1 MKHLFTLMIWLLVS
15 LLGMAQERV
24 GTVYL
29 GDDVADG
36 GYEISYDMLGTN
48 GFCTIGDE
56 YTVGTDAARV
66 AAAKAGKYPW
76 FVSWAKCSV
85 DPGGG
90 TRTPTA
96 GAPQWTDAEVL
107 ACYSIVAAE
116 HDAIWRTGG
125 GVDQAWTTA
134 SAPLSRATII
144 WPQGSYAVNFPFLT
158 CYGTYLGAGP
168 SQYANPANDA
178 NQTTYG
184 TRLFLDN
191 TNWIDNA
198 SPEHYIFRSVNFI
211 EEVGGTLYGGINGDA
226 TYSNQLATYLEG
238 CEISGF
244 RLEGS
249 KTSQTYSAA
258 YHASGIAMLRLG
270 SCSEV
275 SRNQC
280 DNFNDAGIELV
291 GGTPATLR
299 TNRTFFNN
307 RYGVWIRGAAQCFVF
322 SHEADENPSVFGVT
336 AYDTDS
342 HSDII
347 EAGCHLSVNG
357 VKMETGTQGNAYRKG
372 QMMLDAEGWVVAS
385 FQGVDYVGVASFP
398 ECLVRVQPTLNTSFV
413 AVYSLKVFGYVRT
426 LVHHAD
432 GANSRKWFL
441 DQPMYT
447 KKWASTCHAF
457 VYNSVNGGSLMSLTG
472 NAPRQLNVPYAN
484 KQMWLDES
492 GGNPV
497 PPLWNDAVNPG
508 TPVWHD

>member
-1 MKHLFTLMIWLLVS
+1 
-15 LLGMAQERV
+15 MAGRS
-24 GTVYL
+24 GTIYL
-29 GDDVADG
+29 GDAIADG
-36 GYEISYDMLGTN
+36 GYEISYDMLGKN

-56 YTVGTDAARV
+56 FTVGTNAARV
-66 AAAKAGKYPW
+66 AAAAAKYTW
-76 FVSWAKCSV
+76 FIPWAKCSI

-90 TRTPTA
+90 TRVATP

-107 ACYSIVAAE
+107 SLYSIVAAA
-116 HDAIWRTGG
+116 HDAVWATGG
-125 GVDQAWTTA
+125 GVDQNWVT
-134 SAPLSRATII
+134 SAPPLSRATIVF
-144 WPQGSYAVNFPFLT
+144 PQGSYAVNFPILT

-168 SQYANPANDA
+168 SQYANAPNDA

-211 EEVGGTLYGGINGDA
+211 EEVGGVLYGGINGNV

-249 KTSQTYSAA
+249 KASQTYDAG

-270 SCSEV
+270 SCSKV
-275 SRNQC
+275 MRNQC

-291 GGTPATLR
+291 GGTPATLD

-322 SHEADENPSVFGVT
+322 SHEADENPAVFGVT
-336 AYDTDS
+336 AYDTAT
-342 HSDII
+342 HTDII
-347 EAGCHLSVNG
+347 EAGCHLSING

-372 QMMLDAEGWVVAS
+372 QMFLDAEGWVCGSAM
-385 FQGVDYVGVASFP
+385 GVDYVGVASFP
-398 ECLVRVQPTLNTSFV
+398 ECLIRIKPTLNTSFF

-432 GANSRKWFL
+432 GTDSRKWFL
-441 DQPMYT
+441 DEAEYT
-447 KKWASTCHAF
+447 KKWASSCHAF

-472 NAPRQLNVPYAN
+472 HAPRQLDVPYEN
-484 KQMWLDES
+484 KQMWRDES

-497 PPLWNDAVNPG
+497 APLWDDSVNPG

>member
-1 MKHLFTLMIWLLVS
+1 
-15 LLGMAQERV
+15 MAGRS
-24 GTVYL
+24 GTIYL
-29 GDDVADG
+29 GDAIADG
-36 GYEISYDMLGTN
+36 GYEISYDMLGKN

-56 YTVGTDAARV
+56 FTVGTNAARV
-66 AAAKAGKYPW
+66 AAAAAKYTW
-76 FVSWAKCSV
+76 FIPWAKCSI

-90 TRTPTA
+90 TRVATP

-107 ACYSIVAAE
+107 SLYSIVAAA
-116 HDAIWRTGG
+116 HDAVWATGG
-125 GVDQAWTTA
+125 GVDQNWVT
-134 SAPLSRATII
+134 SAPPLSRATIVF
-144 WPQGSYAVNFPFLT
+144 PQGSYAVNFPILT

-168 SQYANPANDA
+168 SQYANAPNDA

-211 EEVGGTLYGGINGDA
+211 EEVGGVLYGGINGNV
-226 TYSNQLATYLEG
+226 TYANQLATYLEG

-249 KTSQTYSAA
+249 KASQTYDAG

-270 SCSEV
+270 SCSKV
-275 SRNQC
+275 MRNQC

-291 GGTPATLR
+291 GGTPATLD

-322 SHEADENPSVFGVT
+322 SHEADENPAVFGVT
-336 AYDTDS
+336 AYDTAT
-342 HSDII
+342 HTDII
-347 EAGCHLSVNG
+347 EAGCHLSING

-372 QMMLDAEGWVVAS
+372 QMFLDAEGWVCGSAM
-385 FQGVDYVGVASFP
+385 GVDYVGVASFP
-398 ECLVRVQPTLNTSFV
+398 ECLIRIKPTLNTSFF

-432 GANSRKWFL
+432 GADSRKWFL
-441 DQPMYT
+441 DEAEYT
-447 KKWASTCHAF
+447 KKWASSCHAF
-457 VYNSVNGGSLMSLTG
+457 IYNSVNGGSLMSLTG
-472 NAPRQLNVPYAN
+472 HAPRQLDVPYEN
-484 KQMWLDES
+484 KMMWLDES

-497 PPLWNDAVNPG
+497 APLWDDSVNPG